1 MSLTALTFVAMLLWA
16 VILLLPWRPWDTR
29 ERLVAQVGAAD
40 GAADLSDVVALIPA
54 RNEAERIADT
64 LTSLRAQG
72 RDLRIVVVDDESED
86 NTSALVEA
94 FEGAEVTLVR
104 GRPLPQGWTGKVW
117 AQAQGEPLLARPL
130 VLLLDADIRLSP
142 GMLVALRE
150 RLRQQNLGLVS
161 VMAELPMKNTW
172 ERVLIPAFVFF
183 FKLLYPFRLVNAP
196 KSPIAAAAGGCV
208 LIKTGALKDIGGFA
222 ALKDALIDD
231 CTLARTVKRHGHGIW
246 IGLTRSAVSTRR
258 YRRISD
264 IWNMVARTA
273 FTQLD
278 YSLPMLGLCTVVMAV
293 AFVAP
298 ATGLFTGD
306 VGPIS
311 FSALAMI
318 FMALSFLPTLKFYRL
333 SPGLSLTLPLAGALF
348 LAMTWTSAIR
358 YFAGERSRW
367 HGRAYGGWRRQERA

>member
-1 MSLTALTFVAMLLWA
+1 MLLTVLSALAALLWA
-16 VILLLPWRPWDTR
+16 VVLLLPFQPWSTR
-29 ERLVAQVGAAD
+29 ERLEAEVGSVNRD
-40 GAADLSDVVALIPA
+40 GDLSDVVAIVPA
-54 RNEAERIADT
+54 RNEADRIAAT
-64 LTSLRAQG
+64 VAALHLQG
-72 RDLRIVVVDDESED
+72 RDLRILVVDDGSED
-86 NTSALVEA
+86 GTSAVAEA
-94 FEGAEVTLVR
+94 LGLDGVSVMQA
-104 GRPLPQGWTGKVW
+104 GSLPPGWTGKVW
-117 AQAQGEPLLARPL
+117 AQSQAEPLLQRPL

-183 FKLLYPFRLVNAP
+183 FKLLYPFRLVNAA

>member
-72 RDLRIVVVDDESED
+72 RELRIVVVDDESED

-333 SPGLSLTLPLAGALF
+333 SPGLSLTLPIAGVLF

>member
-72 RDLRIVVVDDESED
+72 RELRIVVVDDESED

-104 GRPLPQGWTGKVW
+104 GRPLPKGWTGKVW

-231 CTLARTVKRHGHGIW
+231 CTLARTVKRHGHGVW

>member
-29 ERLVAQVGAAD
+29 ERLVAQADAAD

-72 RDLRIVVVDDESED
+72 RELRIVVVDDESED

-130 VLLLDADIRLSP
+130 VLLLDADIRLSH

>member
-333 SPGLSLTLPLAGALF
+333 SPGLSLTLPIAGVLF